1 MLICF
6 YKGVYMQEK
15 VIKIKR
21 VKEITSLS
29 TASIY
34 RLMSVGHFPR
44 QIKLSERSCGWL
56 ESEIKSF
63 LDRCK
68 KDRD

>member
-1 MLICF
+1 
-6 YKGVYMQEK
+6 MQEK
-15 VIKIKR
+15 VIKINR
-21 VKEITSLS
+21 VREITSLS

-63 LDRCK
+63 LERCK
-68 KDRD
+68 RDRD